1 MSNRRY
7 ATANKDTQSPPAMI
21 AIETTVRLVKPK
33 DCYQALR
40 IYVGGCVSAVADF
53 RLAILSLPLF
63 VQSAVGH
70 KKKVMQP
77 ISRRQVS
84 HTTGGPTLMSNTYKP
99 SIPAVT

>member
-63 VQSAVGH
+63 VQSAVGQLRSWTIPW
-70 KKKVMQP
+70 MLS
-77 ISRRQVS
+77 ISHARD
-84 HTTGGPTLMSNTYKP
+84 GLP
-99 SIPAVT
+99 SSGAFWDCVAVTVV